1 MISCTRI
8 DEPKVVKHIQET
20 QPSTFGPVK
29 VVYKSMIRAM
39 VNIVPEEDREQLKV
53 AGELDRIYYY
63 DSEGKSLD
71 SLLTSQLDSIIKTET
86 YEELT
91 QIEQDG
97 STYTAFI
104 KNKENT
110 VGEILFLQSS
120 NDKLM
125 MVCVIGHIN
134 MSSLTQ
140 NINRLPDLMKYTDKI
155 SL

>member
-1 MISCTRI
+1 
-8 DEPKVVKHIQET
+8 
-20 QPSTFGPVK
+20 
-29 VVYKSMIRAM
+29 
-39 VNIVPEEDREQLKV
+39 V